1 MAIRI
6 DMLGWHSARDNRGQR
21 CGRTGCTGGLTL
33 SETTNWTAGDLNG
46 YSGSNL
52 TMR

>member
-1 MAIRI
+1 MRLTVSLVRTWLKAG
-6 DMLGWHSARDNRGQR
+6 DE
-21 CGRTGCTGGLTL
+21 RTGCTGGFTL